1 MLISPKRNYPIAFS
15 RGGFTKRG
23 FTPQAVQMRC
33 VRHHDSFAQT
43 ITMHYLSDGSLM
55 LRLLLYKAEYLI
67 PLGVVLKAL
76 GGVGY

>member
-1 MLISPKRNYPIAFS
+1 
-15 RGGFTKRG
+15 
-23 FTPQAVQMRC
+23 
-33 VRHHDSFAQT
+33 
-43 ITMHYLSDGSLM
+43 MHYLSDGSLM